1 MPYHARG
8 VVRTSFASFRRTQL
22 ATRRADWICEDRSS
36 PSLLQHYG
44 GQRPVLPFV
53 EDSSEEAA
61 TPGQSISHH
70 LRPCVSL
77 KRFAAANQKR
87 FWGTLPAIHPRESP
101 GSASSAVM
109 LGKAYRTSRASAS
122 TVRES
127 RLCRKNNPAR
137 SCEQTVNEWNFL
149 WKAMEKLEETLLR
162 LLSMD
167 TFLSQ
172 LFPNS

>member
-1 MPYHARG
+1 LPYHARG
-8 VVRTSFASFRRTQL
+8 AVRTSFASFRRTQL

-109 LGKAYRTSRASAS
+109 LGKTCRTSRSSVS
-122 TVRES
+122 TVLDSYPR
-127 RLCRKNNPAR
+127 RNNKPTLV
-137 SCEQTVNEWNFL
+137 CEQPVNEWNFL

-172 LFPNS
+172 LFSNS